1 MAAGV
6 TEESDVPG
14 SPEVELADTPDA
26 PDAALSVLSDTD
38 GSDTAP
44 AEEPVVPLSVSGS
57 SPEEPDKDSLPQS
70 SEPVPV

>member
-14 SPEVELADTPDA
+14 SPEVELADT